1 MFCELLI
8 IFGFRIHFLNY
19 FKYFESLTDAIS
31 DNLKHISNN
40 AYFLTNSNLLNS
52 DAIQSNVIE
61 ATNNIITKQSQML
74 PFLTSY
80 LNENSIFKEPYKIQQ
95 SNNLNLIFGMEA
107 IQNSTIVQSDL
118 ANDITRRSSKKKFI
132 LKIHLECTRMFIHSV
147 A

>member
-95 SNNLNLIFGMEA
+95 SNNLNLK
-107 IQNSTIVQSDL
+107 IQTEKQSCSNISINRITSENCSINNNL
-118 ANDITRRSSKKKFI
+118 QFKDIQVT
-132 LKIHLECTRMFIHSV
+132 
-147 A
+147 